1 MRNLI
6 TYFIK
11 YPISGNVLMLV
22 IFIFGWFGMQNLK
35 STFFPVSESKII
47 NVVATYPGSS
57 PEEIENRIIQTIEN
71 NLKGV
76 SGIER
81 VSSVSNENIGTITV
95 EILKGYDIDLIVQ
108 DVKNAVDQINS
119 FPPAMEP
126 ARVFKREVLNFAI
139 SFAISGNTTLKTL
152 KEKAKIVE
160 DDLRALPGISK
171 VSVSGYPAEEI
182 EVSFKEA
189 NLRAFDLSFQQ
200 AVNAIKSANIDLTG
214 GIIKTNKED
223 LLIRARSKKYY
234 ANDLNTIVVKAFP
247 DGRKVY
253 LKDVAKVADK
263 WTDNPNRTYLN
274 GDPSVVFTIQ
284 TTINEDILGAAAIV
298 RDYID
303 DFNGKNDLIAAT
315 IVRDSTVTLQQRI
328 AMLTENGIVGFV
340 LVLLFLSL
348 FLNIRL
354 SGWVAISIPISMLG
368 MFILATFSGLTI
380 NVMSL
385 FGMILVVGILV
396 DDGIVIAESIYQKY
410 EQGMPRIEAAIEG
423 TMEVFPAVFSA
434 IITTI
439 IAFSTFYFLDG
450 RLGDFAPDL
459 AFVVMATLGFSLI
472 EGAFI
477 LPAHVAHSKALQGK
491 KKENWVE
498 QKTNAVMRF
507 LRDRLYAPVLTF
519 SINNKLLS
527 IAIPIALFMI
537 TIGGISGGI
546 IRSTFFPS
554 LEQDNISISLAM
566 EAGTRD
572 YITED
577 NLKIIE
583 KAVWESNKV
592 LMDMRGDD
600 TTNVILKV
608 ERKIGPS
615 AHEGSINVTLLD
627 AETRNIPAYEVTSV
641 VRDNTPQIIGTD
653 KLLFGSGTPFGKPI
667 SVSLLGNNLEELN
680 AASRELKEELA
691 QLSAVKDITDNNQ
704 KGLKEVIITLKDKAE
719 LLGLNLQQVLAQ
731 VRQGFFGGEVQR
743 LQRGQDEVKIWV
755 RYAEEDRSS
764 LERLNN
770 MRIRI
775 GNGKEYPLSEIANY
789 EIKRGI
795 LGINHLDGKR
805 EIKVEAELS
814 SPTISAS
821 DINTEIKNTIVADL
835 LNKYPSVQASFEGQ
849 SKSAAKT
856 QNSGAKV
863 IPVILILMLTIVT
876 LTFRSF
882 YQAILIF
889 LLIPF
894 GLIGVGWGHW
904 VHDVQI
910 SLLSGF
916 GIIALIGI
924 MVNDSLV
931 FVSAFNGNMK
941 AGLPFKEALTKAGL
955 SRFRPI
961 VLTSVTTISGLA
973 PLILETS
980 FQAQFLIPMAIA
992 TAYGLFI
999 ATYTTLIVLPVLLI
1013 TLNTF
1018 RVYLNWLWYG
1028 KKPTSEEVEPA
1039 VKELEVENPKNV
1051 TA

>member
-1 MRNLI
+1 M
-6 TYFIK
+6 
-11 YPISGNVLMLV
+11 
-22 IFIFGWFGMQNLK
+22 
-35 STFFPVSESKII
+35 
-47 NVVATYPGSS
+47 
-57 PEEIENRIIQTIEN
+57 
-71 NLKGV
+71 
-76 SGIER
+76 
-81 VSSVSNENIGTITV
+81 
-95 EILKGYDIDLIVQ
+95 
-108 DVKNAVDQINS
+108 
-119 FPPAMEP
+119 
-126 ARVFKREVLNFAI
+126 
-139 SFAISGNTTLKTL
+139 
-152 KEKAKIVE
+152 
-160 DDLRALPGISK
+160 
-171 VSVSGYPAEEI
+171 
-182 EVSFKEA
+182 
-189 NLRAFDLSFQQ
+189 
-200 AVNAIKSANIDLTG
+200 
-214 GIIKTNKED
+214 
-223 LLIRARSKKYY
+223 
-234 ANDLNTIVVKAFP
+234 
-247 DGRKVY
+247 
-253 LKDVAKVADK
+253 
-263 WTDNPNRTYLN
+263 
-274 GDPSVVFTIQ
+274 
-284 TTINEDILGAAAIV
+284 
-298 RDYID
+298 
-303 DFNGKNDLIAAT
+303 
-315 IVRDSTVTLQQRI
+315 
-328 AMLTENGIVGFV
+328 
-340 LVLLFLSL
+340 
-348 FLNIRL
+348 
-354 SGWVAISIPISMLG
+354 
-368 MFILATFSGLTI
+368 
-380 NVMSL
+380 
-385 FGMILVVGILV
+385 
-396 DDGIVIAESIYQKY
+396 
-410 EQGMPRIEAAIEG
+410 
-423 TMEVFPAVFSA
+423 
-434 IITTI
+434 
-439 IAFSTFYFLDG
+439 
-450 RLGDFAPDL
+450 
-459 AFVVMATLGFSLI
+459 
-472 EGAFI
+472 
-477 LPAHVAHSKALQGK
+477 
-491 KKENWVE
+491 
-498 QKTNAVMRF
+498 
-507 LRDRLYAPVLTF
+507 
-519 SINNKLLS
+519 
-527 IAIPIALFMI
+527 
-537 TIGGISGGI
+537 
-546 IRSTFFPS
+546 
-554 LEQDNISISLAM
+554 
-566 EAGTRD
+566 
-572 YITED
+572 
-577 NLKIIE
+577 
-583 KAVWESNKV
+583 
-592 LMDMRGDD
+592 
-600 TTNVILKV
+600 
-608 ERKIGPS
+608 
-615 AHEGSINVTLLD
+615 
-627 AETRNIPAYEVTSV
+627 
-641 VRDNTPQIIGTD
+641 
-653 KLLFGSGTPFGKPI
+653 
-667 SVSLLGNNLEELN
+667 
-680 AASRELKEELA
+680 
-691 QLSAVKDITDNNQ
+691 KDITDNNQ
-704 KGLKEVIITLKDKAE
+704 KGLKEVIINLKDKAE